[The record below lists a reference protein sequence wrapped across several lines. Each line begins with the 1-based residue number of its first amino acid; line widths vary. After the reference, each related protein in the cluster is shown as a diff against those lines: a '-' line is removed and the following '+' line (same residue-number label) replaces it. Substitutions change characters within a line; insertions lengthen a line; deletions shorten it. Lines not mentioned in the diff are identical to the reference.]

1 MPDDSNLDHV
11 MGQLKQF
18 INSFDFTRPG
28 IEGSMGKDAAH
39 AVAERIAEAAADQKT
54 TDGEPFPDN
63 APEYAAWKD
72 EKYGVG
78 PNAYGRRTGQ
88 MLSLESLL
96 GEVEV
101 SGGEVTIRYGT
112 GQAPTRSS
120 ASGYI
125 SESDKSTTDIEK
137 AFFITNQGKRLTFYK
152 AGAAGRE
159 AVVEV
164 LKEAV
169 ARAIQEEN
177 GG

>member
-1 MPDDSNLDHV
+1 
-11 MGQLKQF
+11 MG
-18 INSFDFTRPG
+18 R
-28 IEGSMGKDAAH
+28 DAAK

-54 TDGEPFPDN
+54 TDDEPFPNN

-72 EKYGVG
+72 KKYGVG
-78 PNAYGRRTGQ
+78 PDAYGRRTGQ

-96 GEVEV
+96 GEVDV
-101 SGGEVTIRYGT
+101 TRDEVTISYGT
-112 GQAPTRSS
+112 GQAPERSS

-125 SESDKSTTDIEK
+125 NESDKSITDIEK
-137 AFFITNQGKRLTFYK
+137 AFFVTNQGGKRLKFYK

-164 LKEAV
+164 IKEAIG
-169 ARAIQEEN
+169 RAIQEEN